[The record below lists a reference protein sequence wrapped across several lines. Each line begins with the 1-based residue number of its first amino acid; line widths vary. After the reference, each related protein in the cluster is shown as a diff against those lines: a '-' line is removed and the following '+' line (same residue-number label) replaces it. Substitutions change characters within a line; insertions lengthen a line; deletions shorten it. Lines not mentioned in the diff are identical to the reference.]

1 MTDDRN
7 AYGYFNRGNRFGK
20 GRPPGARNKPR
31 AYPFADEGD
40 TSAPARRFRGLIA
53 QMAAD
58 LGGATALTAAQRQL
72 IKRGAM
78 LSVQCELMEK
88 SVMDGGEFNAA
99 AYGVLVNYLVRT
111 LNVLGIKRELRDVTP
126 ALHAYIETLPAETQD
141 AAAAASAD
149 EGEN

>member
-1 MTDDRN
+1 
-7 AYGYFNRGNRFGK
+7 
-20 GRPPGARNKPR
+20 
-31 AYPFADEGD
+31 
-40 TSAPARRFRGLIA
+40 
-53 QMAAD
+53 
-58 LGGATALTAAQRQL
+58 
-72 IKRGAM
+72 M

>member
-1 MTDDRN
+1 
-7 AYGYFNRGNRFGK
+7 
-20 GRPPGARNKPR
+20 
-31 AYPFADEGD
+31 
-40 TSAPARRFRGLIA
+40 
-53 QMAAD
+53 MAAD